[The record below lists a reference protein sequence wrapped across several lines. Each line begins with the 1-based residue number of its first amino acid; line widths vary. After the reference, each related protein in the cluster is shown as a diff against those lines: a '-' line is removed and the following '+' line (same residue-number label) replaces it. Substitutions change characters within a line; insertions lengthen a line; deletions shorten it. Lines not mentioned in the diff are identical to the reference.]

1 MASLNRTQKIKQLHQ
16 LLRKRYQHVP
26 MIPARAVLEHL
37 IYAALLEHSNIEQAD
52 TAFSVLEH
60 HYIDWNEVRVSTA
73 NELASTFPQLSEA
86 AIAGDRIRKTL
97 QAVFET
103 TYMYDLEE
111 LKKKNLSQSVEYLES
126 IAVCSRFMIDYT
138 VQNALGG
145 HVIPISE
152 SGMRVFRL
160 LGLTQVNK
168 EQTKEEVP
176 TLERAIA
183 KNEGVEFATLLHLLG
198 VEHTEE
204 TEREKLRAVLVA
216 IDSQVHQ
223 RDCAAPELIVIK
235 PVKATYMMKPKP
247 QLPPIA
253 VSTSDMDDDLD
264 TSEELS
270 VTEEVEF
277 IPNPITG
284 EEISYDSSDHEE
296 GEFETVGTKSRK
308 GKEKE
313 KSKEKGKTKELEK
326 TKETGK
332 SKEKE
337 AEREQESVKDKVK
350 VGDKAKEQE
359 ERKSRES
366 GNVRVKDS
374 TVTKRDHVSELS
386 LGTTSI
392 GDSHKTDEK
401 DKRGEKSE
409 KVKDEKDKGGEKG
422 EKPKDEK
429 LKKEENL
436 KERKEAVSTEKTVKG
451 HSEKT
456 EQPKS
461 EPKTEKK
468 TSVVEPN
475 VKHRVAD
482 QSGKEGEK
490 EGEKKK
496 GRVEE
501 PSEQGG
507 VRSDKQKEFKT
518 SKTSKGA
525 DKSERKVAKSSMS
538 DDSKQEEKGKS
549 HTEEVSPSPTR
560 ALRKKKPR

>member
-26 MIPARAVLEHL
+26 TVPVRAVLEHL
-37 IYAALLEHSNIEQAD
+37 IYAALLENSSIEQAD

-73 NELASTFPQLSEA
+73 NELASTFPQLSDA
-86 AIAGDRIRKTL
+86 AGAGDRIRKTL

-111 LKKKNLSQSVEYLES
+111 LKKKNLSQSIEYLES

-138 VQNALGG
+138 IQNALGG

-152 SGMRVFRL
+152 SGMRAFRL

-198 VEHTEE
+198 AEHTEE
-204 TEREKLRAVLVA
+204 TKREQLRVVLVA
-216 IDSQVHQ
+216 IDTQVHQ
-223 RDCAAPELIVIK
+223 RDCVAPELIVLK
-235 PVKATYMMKPKP
+235 PVKATSMVKSKP

-253 VSTSDMDDDLD
+253 VATSDMDDDLD
-264 TSEELS
+264 TSEEMS

-296 GEFETVGTKSRK
+296 GEFETVATKSRK

-313 KSKEKGKTKELEK
+313 KGKDKGKDKGKTKEPEK
-326 TKETGK
+326 VKEAEK
-332 SKEKE
+332 SKET
-337 AEREQESVKDKVK
+337 EREQESVKDEVK
-350 VGDKAKEQE
+350 EHDGGQLGESGTVQVKESADTKREQE
-359 ERKSRES
+359 LELPLETAHI
-366 GNVRVKDS
+366 RVN
-374 TVTKRDHVSELS
+374 E
-386 LGTTSI
+386 
-392 GDSHKTDEK
+392 SHKK
-401 DKRGEKSE
+401 
-409 KVKDEKDKGGEKG
+409 GEKG
-422 EKPKDEK
+422 GK
-429 LKKEENL
+429 LKKEEKL
-436 KERKEAVSTEKTVKG
+436 KERKEAVPTEKMVKE
-451 HSEKT
+451 SAERT
-456 EQPKS
+456 EQLQS

-475 VKHRVAD
+475 TKLRVENK
-482 QSGKEGEK
+482 STEEGEK
-490 EGEKKK
+490 EGESK
-496 GRVEE
+496 
-501 PSEQGG
+501 G
-507 VRSDKQKEFKT
+507 VRNKEVRNEAPTEKGELPSDKPKE
-518 SKTSKGA
+518 SKTRKTLKGA
-525 DKSERKVAKSSMS
+525 EKLEKKVTNLETS
-538 DDSKQEEKGKS
+538 DDSTPEGKGKS
-549 HTEEVSPSPTR
+549 TTEDVSPSPTR